1 MIPYSARGGS
11 CKEDLSLPPEETDS
25 LEIHQSAPLAQLIL
39 STKCGGG
46 WWHPAVSHTP
56 IGHNSLRLE
65 SCLGSKESFTGLL
78 LERTIGVCH
87 LIHPLI

>member
-1 MIPYSARGGS
+1 MIPYRARGGS
-11 CKEDLSLPPEETDS
+11 CKEEETNS
-25 LEIHQSAPLAQLIL
+25 SGIYQSAPLAQLIL
-39 STKCGGG
+39 STKYGGE

-56 IGHNSLRLE
+56 ICHNSLRLE

-87 LIHPLI
+87 LIRPLIQRQNPF